1 MCVLAEPH
9 QFEGGRP
16 PCGDLGS
23 SGAVYLQRKGYI
35 LGDRKVPKSGLA
47 LEHDAH
53 IALVR

>member
-35 LGDRKVPKSGLA
+35 LGDRKVPKPGLA